1 MIDLDKEL
9 LGGQIKRIRK
19 EKGLTQE
26 KLSETVGI
34 TPNYLGE
41 IERGVK
47 TPCADVLAR
56 LAEAL
61 DVSVD
66 YLLRNGVES
75 GKNYIYDELTKK
87 LEGLTPKHRK
97 TAADILDAY
106 IKNLD

>member
-1 MIDLDKEL
+1 MDKEL
-9 LGGQIKRIRK
+9 LGSQIKHIRK

-47 TPCADVLAR
+47 TPGADVLAR

-66 YLLRNGVES
+66 YLLRNEVES

-87 LEGLTPKHRK
+87 LECLTPKQRK